1 MRALTKDM
9 LAFKGPVSQIGREIT
24 VATKGEILGPL
35 QKLLNNAGDAD
46 ALRQFQ
52 NSVGSIG
59 ENLLKDGQQ
68 FADVA
73 ILTGDFAGV
82 FEEFVPRIRKQLSK
96 EGLAGI
102 LEEVSTSGR
111 KAINVFSQFDQMSA
125 KMQEL
130 RVATTLP
137 ASLAAAGAL
146 GEGLAKVAAP
156 NGPLDKFTKGITS
169 VTDHIYKLI
178 GVETS
183 GTTGKNK
190 TGSNKDGTNHSG
202 RYSYLQSSKLAYG
215 MRADPD
221 MMKKMSEKLKEYN
234 TGSNGFQDFGS
245 GTLAMLHG
253 VEAVVPKNDP
263 GQAIDVFKEA
273 LAFGRPVSNSAQ
285 EATITNNNTTS
296 MDMSTLNA
304 NTEQLIALNERVANH
319 LNTLITIG
327 AMTEKNTKNTIKQLA
342 NRTGSLV

>member
-1 MRALTKDM
+1 
-9 LAFKGPVSQIGREIT
+9 
-24 VATKGEILGPL
+24 
-35 QKLLNNAGDAD
+35 
-46 ALRQFQ
+46 
-52 NSVGSIG
+52 
-59 ENLLKDGQQ
+59 
-68 FADVA
+68 
-73 ILTGDFAGV
+73 
-82 FEEFVPRIRKQLSK
+82 
-96 EGLAGI
+96 
-102 LEEVSTSGR
+102 

-273 LAFGRPVSNSAQ
+273 LAFGRPVSNA
-285 EATITNNNTTS
+285 
-296 MDMSTLNA
+296 
-304 NTEQLIALNERVANH
+304 
-319 LNTLITIG
+319 
-327 AMTEKNTKNTIKQLA
+327 
-342 NRTGSLV
+342 